1 MFTYAKHNLLDAE
14 EILYEAKFHWFVYIP
29 GLIFFA
35 LIPFFPFET
44 LYVSILVLLGIG
56 SLIRSFI
63 LKLSTEFVV
72 TNMRVIVKTGLIAR
86 NTIEL
91 NHRNVESVS
100 LDQGIIGRIFNFG
113 TLTLNGT
120 GTGHSPIPWVD
131 NPLEFRKQVL
141 NVIHQGRPANS

>member
-1 MFTYAKHNLLDAE
+1 MFEYAKHNLLNSE
-14 EILYEAKFHWFVYIP
+14 QILYEAKFHWFVYMP
-29 GLIFFA
+29 ALLFFGLIVV
-35 LIPFFPFET
+35 FPLET
-44 LYVSILVLLGIG
+44 MYVASLVVIGILA
-56 SLIRSFI
+56 LIRSWI
-63 LKLSTEFVV
+63 IKLSTEFVV

-100 LDQGIIGRIFNFG
+100 LDQGILGRIFGFG

-120 GTGHSPIPWVD
+120 GAGTSPIPWID

-141 NVIHQGRPANS
+141 NVIHQGRPANA